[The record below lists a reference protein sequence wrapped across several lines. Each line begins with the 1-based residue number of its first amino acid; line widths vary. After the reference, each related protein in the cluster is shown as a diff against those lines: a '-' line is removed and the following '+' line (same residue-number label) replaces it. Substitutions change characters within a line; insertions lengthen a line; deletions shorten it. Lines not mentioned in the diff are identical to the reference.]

1 VWTREEEF
9 TWAYFRPAGL
19 IEVKA
24 GVKKDG
30 TLTAWEHHN
39 YNSGGSAIA
48 TPYEVTNYVTE
59 FHASDA
65 PLKQG
70 SYRALASVANCFARE
85 SHIDDLAA
93 AVGADPLA
101 FRLKNLKKLKD
112 DRLRAV
118 LQAAAKRFGWGK
130 EKPAAGRGFGLAC
143 GTEKGGF
150 VASCAEVAVNRTT
163 GAVRVERVVTAF
175 ECGAILN
182 PDHLTSQVEGCV
194 MMALGGALFEEVRFK
209 EGKIS
214 NPRFSDYRVPRF
226 RDLPALETVL
236 VNRKDLPSAGAGEA
250 PMIAL
255 APAVGNAIFAATG
268 TRLRSMPMAPTGV
281 KPA

>member
-1 VWTREEEF
+1 MK
-9 TWAYFRPAGL
+9 G
-19 IEVKA
+19 

-39 YNSGGSAIA
+39 YNSGASAIA
-48 TPYEVTNYVTE
+48 SPYEASNYLTE

-85 SHIDDLAA
+85 SHLDDLAA
-93 AVGADPLA
+93 AVAVDPLA
-101 FRLKNLKKLKD
+101 MRLKNLKNA
-112 DRLRAV
+112 RLRAV
-118 LQAAAKRFGWGK
+118 LEAAAKRFGWGK
-130 EKPAAGRGFGLAC
+130 AKAAAGRGFGLAC
-143 GTEKGGF
+143 GTEKGGY
-150 VASCAEVAVNRTT
+150 VASCAEVEVNKKT
-163 GAVRVERVVTAF
+163 GVVRVERVVTAF

-182 PDHLTSQVEGCV
+182 PDHLISQIEGGV

-209 EGKIS
+209 DGKIT

-236 VNRKDLPSAGAGEA
+236 VNRKDLPSAGAGES
-250 PMIAL
+250 PLIAL

-268 TRLRSMPMAPTGV
+268 TRLRSMPMVPNGFKGA
-281 KPA
+281 